1 MAWAALASSKGK
13 ALPQAPRL
21 PAVPPPV
28 AHQVEVLR
36 LVAAPVAATV
46 AAVAAAVAEPV
57 EETVEMATVTA
68 AAMAA
73 ATVAAAVPLAPFLP
87 PNVVADP
94 ARLVAMETPTE
105 TTGAHRHQVLMM
117 MMGPRRRRP
126 GNWES

>member
-1 MAWAALASSKGK
+1 MRAATVSSQGK
-13 ALPQAPRL
+13 AHPQAPRL

-36 LVAAPVAATV
+36 QVAAPVVVTV

-57 EETVEMATVTA
+57 EEMATVTA

-87 PNVVADP
+87 PSVVADP

-105 TTGAHRHQVLMM
+105 TTGAHRHQVHTVMAE
-117 MMGPRRRRP
+117 PRRRRRP